1 MGTITRL
8 IRSLFGLSSDGRDT
22 ETGTESQESEI
33 TIERE
38 PETASEDAVKGTET
52 VVSEPESGSEA
63 STPADTPEPTGET
76 DTAETAAED
85 TGTETADTESEAEE
99 TATETAEAEPEP
111 TETAEPEPEPEDEPG
126 APVDEINGIGPTYS
140 GRLDE
145 AGIGTVPELAGSDP
159 ATVADAAQVSESR
172 ASNWIEQAENFA

>member
-22 ETGTESQESEI
+22 ETGSESRESEI

-52 VVSEPESGSEA
+52 ASGAETAVSEPESGSEA
-63 STPADTPEPTGET
+63 SAPADTPESTGET
-76 DTAETAAED
+76 E
-85 TGTETADTESEAEE
+85 TETADS
-99 TATETAEAEPEP
+99 
-111 TETAEPEPEPEDEPG
+111 EPEPEDEPG

>member
-22 ETGTESQESEI
+22 ETGSESQESEI

-52 VVSEPESGSEA
+52 AVSEPGSGSEA
-63 STPADTPEPTGET
+63 SASADTPEPTGET
-76 DTAETAAED
+76 DTEPEPED
-85 TGTETADTESEAEE
+85 TGTETAETES
-99 TATETAEAEPEP
+99 EP
-111 TETAEPEPEPEDEPG
+111 TETADPEPEPEDEPG
-126 APVDEINGIGPTYS
+126 APVDELNGIGPTYS

-145 AGIGTVPELAGSDP
+145 AGIGTVPALAGSDP